1 MDGIEHLED
10 SQVRILLVEDTGDHA
25 ELISSFLRLKDAN
38 IEIEIA
44 ESADE
49 GIRKASSDRFDLIL
63 SDYLIGPMDCFDM
76 LHELEDRGIS
86 LPVIILTG
94 QGNEEVAAEA
104 IRRGADDYL
113 IKEKVFDE
121 PIRLIRSIRSAV
133 ERARLEHALR
143 ESEEQYRTLVQS
155 MQDGLF
161 VLRASNFDF
170 VNPALA
176 TMIGSTPEELQ
187 GTNLVT
193 LFLPEQRMG
202 AEAFIE
208 KAWDSDITQ
217 EREFILTGTGAE
229 PALYVTVKL
238 SKSTFGGKPALIGT
252 VKDIT
257 RRRLV
262 ESKLRETLEK
272 VELLSITDEL
282 TGLFNRRHALAVAE
296 AEVARSHRYGHYLSV
311 IMLDIDHFKEIND
324 SHGHLIGDRMLKEV
338 AAMLTRE
345 LREIDTV
352 ARYGGDE
359 FIIILPHTE
368 LEQARSIAERIRER
382 AAMIEFKTDNDSLIR
397 ATLSLGITQ
406 MSSKKE
412 TLTDIIRRADQAM
425 LSAKSGGRDAVV
437 AES

>member
-1 MDGIEHLED
+1 MEGAEHT
-10 SQVRILLVEDTGDHA
+10 SNTRIKILLVEDTGDHA
-25 ELISSFLRLKDAN
+25 ELISSFLRLKDEA
-38 IEIEIA
+38 IEVEIA
-44 ESADE
+44 ESAEE
-49 GIRKASSDRFDLIL
+49 GISKACSNNFDLIL
-63 SDYLIGPMDCFDM
+63 SDYLIGALDCFDM
-76 LHELEDRGIS
+76 LYELEERGIS

-121 PIRLIRSIRSAV
+121 PVRLIRSIRSAV
-133 ERARLEHALR
+133 ERSRLERALR

-161 VLRASNFDF
+161 VLRGSNFDF

-176 TMIGSTPEELQ
+176 QMIGAPPEELQ
-187 GTNLVT
+187 GTDLVS
-193 LFLPEQRMG
+193 LFLPEQRVT

-208 KAWDSDITQ
+208 KAWDSDTIQ
-217 EREFILTGTGAE
+217 EREFILTGSGSE

-238 SKSTFGGKPALIGT
+238 NKCPFGGKPALIGT

-272 VELLSITDEL
+272 VELLSITDDL
-282 TGLFNRRHALAVAE
+282 TGLFNRRHALSVAE
-296 AEVARSHRYGHYLSV
+296 AEVARSHRYGHYLSL
-311 IMLDIDHFKEIND
+311 IMLDIDRFKEIND
-324 SHGHLIGDRMLKEV
+324 TYGHLVGDKMLKEV
-338 AAMLTRE
+338 AVLLSKE
-345 LREIDTV
+345 LREIDTI

-359 FIIILPHTE
+359 FIIILPHTD
-368 LEQARSIAERIRER
+368 LEQARGIAERLRER
-382 AAMIEFKTDNDSLIR
+382 AAALRVETEKGGVINS
-397 ATLSLGITQ
+397 TLSLGITQ
-406 MSSKKE
+406 MSREAE

-425 LSAKSGGRDAVV
+425 LTAKSSGRDAVV
-437 AES
+437 AEP